1 MIGLPPV
8 VTGLAVTLH
17 RIINRPILDDVITDL
32 QELKA
37 GRRTCVE
44 ANFLFTTACLAAALS
59 IPIATVI
66 ALLVSSI
73 IGGQVGW
80 MLGYFVLFSSF
91 TELVLSF
98 ILMRYYRPTD
108 EVFVPSS
115 GLAILE
121 ALMLCV
127 ALIASIGLS
136 ISSI

>member
-1 MIGLPPV
+1 
-8 VTGLAVTLH
+8 
-17 RIINRPILDDVITDL
+17 
-32 QELKA
+32 
-37 GRRTCVE
+37 
-44 ANFLFTTACLAAALS
+44 
-59 IPIATVI
+59 
-66 ALLVSSI
+66 
-73 IGGQVGW
+73 